1 MNPKV
6 NTLGQDIKATNAIN
20 AYREAHGLAKVRNPY
35 AWWVYAA
42 VYLTYFPK
50 GITAGNIR
58 SGLDE
63 LGIQTNPG
71 LSYQLQLFANQTER
85 NVVQRNYTKNLPGIA
100 QTIGLRSANKPT
112 AEIKGPRQV
121 RTFFLKDTR
130 LGRQVLLTNFP
141 HTTELFSY
149 LDAKLK

>member
-1 MNPKV
+1 MKINS
-6 NTLGQDIKATNAIN
+6 LGQDIAATKTIN

-42 VYLTYFPK
+42 VYLTYFPN
-50 GITAGNIR
+50 GITAGKIR
-58 SGLDE
+58 SGLADT
-63 LGIQTNPG
+63 GIQTNPG

-85 NVVQRNYTKNLPGIA
+85 DVVQRNYTKNLPGIA

-112 AEIKGPRQV
+112 AKIKGPRQV
-121 RTFFLKDTR
+121 RTFSLKNTK

-141 HTTELFSY
+141 HTAELFSY
-149 LDAKLK
+149 LDGKLK